1 MAKEILP
8 VNFQD
13 DILASGMNGKR
24 RYNMITNSDGTV
36 SFEDVTE
43 YTQEG
48 NPFGAQQVNSANQ
61 AINESLDKSVVIDDI
76 DDIIANTTEGK
87 VAGALAV
94 ANMYKRVS
102 NDLYTK
108 SNSSVIETSQGTTA
122 EVLQMEVPSGKYLV
136 LASLIPYGSGAT
148 LDLSMSLSGEN
159 GYSILSG
166 YGEARSMQSKGCDS
180 YYILKFS
187 GAGVISLRVY
197 TDIQMYIS
205 GRLAAIRIGDA

>member
-36 SFEDVTE
+36 SFEDVTD

-61 AINESLDKSVVIDDI
+61 AINESVDKSVVMDDI
-76 DDIIANTTEGK
+76 DDIIANTTGGK

>member
-1 MAKEILP
+1 MAKEVLP

-13 DILASGMNGKR
+13 DILAAGMNGKR

-43 YTQEG
+43 YTQDG

-61 AINESLDKSVVIDDI
+61 AINESVDKSVVIDDI

-148 LDLSMSLSGEN
+148 LDLSMSLSGES
-159 GYSILSG
+159 GYSVLSG
-166 YGEARSMQSKGCDS
+166 NGEARSLQSKGCNA
-180 YYILKFS
+180 YYILQFS

-205 GRLAAIRIGDA
+205 GKLAAIRIGDA

>member
-36 SFEDVTE
+36 SFEDVTD

-61 AINESLDKSVVIDDI
+61 AINESVDKSVVMDDI
-76 DDIIANTTEGK
+76 DDIIANTTGGK

-159 GYSILSG
+159 GYSVLSG
-166 YGEARSMQSKGCDS
+166 NGEARSLQSKGCNA

-205 GRLAAIRIGDA
+205 GKLAAIRIGDA